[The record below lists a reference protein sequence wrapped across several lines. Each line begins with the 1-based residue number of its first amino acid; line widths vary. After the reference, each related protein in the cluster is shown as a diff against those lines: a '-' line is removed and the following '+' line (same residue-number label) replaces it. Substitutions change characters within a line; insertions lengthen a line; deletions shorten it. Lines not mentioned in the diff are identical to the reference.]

1 MNQIKNREKL
11 LETKKNDRRENSPS
25 ENYQM
30 VLTLCQ
36 EQGKAL
42 GNNKNDRSQNSPS
55 ENYQMVLTLCLE
67 RTTAVN
73 GHSRLAW

>member
-30 VLTLCQ
+30 VLTLC
-36 EQGKAL
+36 
-42 GNNKNDRSQNSPS
+42 
-55 ENYQMVLTLCLE
+55 LE

>member
-1 MNQIKNREKL
+1 
-11 LETKKNDRRENSPS
+11 
-25 ENYQM
+25 M